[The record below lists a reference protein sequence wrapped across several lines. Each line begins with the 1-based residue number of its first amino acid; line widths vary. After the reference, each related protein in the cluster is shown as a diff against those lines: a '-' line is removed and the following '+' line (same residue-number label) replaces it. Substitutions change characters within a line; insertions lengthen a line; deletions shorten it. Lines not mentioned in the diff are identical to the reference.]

1 MIWGMDVFVS
11 RRSWL
16 SPGHRPSPAPANIP
30 VSPGTIRRARLL
42 VITGN
47 GPCQAPVAER
57 PPLCSR
63 LRTEGA
69 MSKIDDIDS
78 PARYRRLAR
87 DCLEMARTVA
97 SEGPRATLV
106 EMAQIW
112 MRLAGTEEGRQVAQ
126 QQQQTQPKADDKKE

>member
-1 MIWGMDVFVS
+1 
-11 RRSWL
+11 
-16 SPGHRPSPAPANIP
+16 
-30 VSPGTIRRARLL
+30 
-42 VITGN
+42 
-47 GPCQAPVAER
+47 
-57 PPLCSR
+57 
-63 LRTEGA
+63 

-97 SEGPRATLV
+97 SEQTRATLV

-126 QQQQTQPKADDKKE
+126 QQQQIQPKADDKKE

>member
-1 MIWGMDVFVS
+1 MGHGCVRFKALVVKPGAS
-11 RRSWL
+11 SKARPCKYTGLARNY
-16 SPGHRPSPAPANIP
+16 SPCY
-30 VSPGTIRRARLL
+30 RLL
-42 VITGN
+42 VITGS
-47 GPCQAPVAER
+47 GPCQAPVTER

>member
-1 MIWGMDVFVS
+1 
-11 RRSWL
+11 
-16 SPGHRPSPAPANIP
+16 
-30 VSPGTIRRARLL
+30 
-42 VITGN
+42 
-47 GPCQAPVAER
+47 
-57 PPLCSR
+57 
-63 LRTEGA
+63 
-69 MSKIDDIDS
+69 MSKIDDVDS

-126 QQQQTQPKADDKKE
+126 QQQQIQAKADDKKE

>member
-1 MIWGMDVFVS
+1 
-11 RRSWL
+11 
-16 SPGHRPSPAPANIP
+16 
-30 VSPGTIRRARLL
+30 
-42 VITGN
+42 
-47 GPCQAPVAER
+47 
-57 PPLCSR
+57 
-63 LRTEGA
+63 

-126 QQQQTQPKADDKKE
+126 QQQQTQPKADDKKSRVAPRNWARSFSQRTLI